1 MRLRPGRKPSL
12 SNIDGKDIAIF
23 TMSLLLAFSIWFIH
37 GLSITYTELI
47 RLPVIAEADIDGH
60 AARSSAPVTILARC
74 RTSGFEIIRLKNI
87 SEKKPLIIR
96 FASFDLHNSKE
107 DVFYIVPNDLNR
119 YGQAIF
125 GDKSVPEAFLSD
137 TLFFR
142 FPFENSKKVPLR
154 AVCRIGFKPQYMSAG
169 GLKLRPDSVL
179 VYGEP
184 SHLKE
189 ISNVSTEAFSLE
201 DLEMSAHGTVRL
213 EKIKGVRIS
222 AEKAEYS
229 VDVSRFV
236 EIKASMPINVRNVP
250 KGHSLIVYPSIAS
263 VRLRCAFPV
272 SMNPLDKI
280 SFYVDYK
287 DFIESLNGVCI
298 IHTDKMPPEVFEYN
312 IEPQAA
318 NCVEQVKS

>member
-1 MRLRPGRKPSL
+1 MLWRPGRASL
-12 SNIDGKDIAIF
+12 SDINGKDVAIF
-23 TMSLLLAFSIWFIH
+23 VMSLLLAFSIWFLH

-60 AARSSAPVTILARC
+60 AARSSAPVTIWARC

-87 SEKKPLIIR
+87 SEKNPLVVR
-96 FASFDLHNSKE
+96 FSSYDLHSSKE
-107 DVFYIVPNDLNR
+107 EVFYLAPNDLNK

-154 AVCRIGFKPQYMSAG
+154 AVCQMGFKPQYMSVG

-179 VYGEP
+179 IYGEP
-184 SHLKE
+184 SRLKE
-189 ISNVSTEAFSLE
+189 ISNVSTEAFSL
-201 DLEMSAHGTVRL
+201 DNLEVSAHGSVRL
-213 EKIKGVRIS
+213 EKIKGVRVS

-236 EIKASMPINVRNVP
+236 EIKSSVPINVRNVP

-263 VRLRCAFPV
+263 VTLRCAFPV
-272 SMNPLDKI
+272 SVNPLDKI

-287 DFIESLNGVCI
+287 DFMESLNGVCL
-298 IHTDKMPPEVFEYN
+298 IHTDKMPPEVFEYD
-312 IEPQAA
+312 IKPQTAS
-318 NCVEQVKS
+318 CVEQVK